1 MKIFFEEVID
11 EVYKN
16 ILLEK
21 TYFIIP
27 NQRSKIFL
35 KKQILKKL
43 KSVSISPRIFS
54 IDDFIEKIADIK
66 EAPRTNQLFYLY
78 ESYMKVSKKKD
89 FESYSLFRNWANTL
103 LNDINDIDMGMAN
116 CDDVFKNLYEI
127 HKLEAIND
135 KESEIK
141 LSFWKMIPEIVKNF
155 KSILIENNLSSKG
168 LCHLNAKDNID
179 IFSEANKDCTFIFLG
194 LNSLSNSE
202 QFIINYILENNDS
215 QIFWDCDDSFINNQ
229 EHEAGYFFRK
239 YIYEWDYYKTNKF
252 NWSKQLF
259 SDKKTFLYTKQLNKL
274 LK

>member
-11 EVYKN
+11 EIYKN

-54 IDDFIEKIADIK
+54 IDDFIEKIADTK

-103 LNDINDIDMGMAN
+103 LNYIN
-116 CDDVFKNLYEI
+116 
-127 HKLEAIND
+127 
-135 KESEIK
+135 
-141 LSFWKMIPEIVKNF
+141 
-155 KSILIENNLSSKG
+155 
-168 LCHLNAKDNID
+168 
-179 IFSEANKDCTFIFLG
+179 
-194 LNSLSNSE
+194 
-202 QFIINYILENNDS
+202 
-215 QIFWDCDDSFINNQ
+215 
-229 EHEAGYFFRK
+229 
-239 YIYEWDYYKTNKF
+239 
-252 NWSKQLF
+252 
-259 SDKKTFLYTKQLNKL
+259 
-274 LK
+274 

>member
-1 MKIFFEEVID
+1 MKIFFDEVID
-11 EVYKN
+11 EVYNN
-16 ILLEK
+16 IQLEK

-35 KKQILKKL
+35 KKQILKRL
-43 KSVSISPRIFS
+43 KSVSISPKIFS
-54 IDDFIEKIADIK
+54 IDDFIEKIADTK

-89 FESYSLFRNWANTL
+89 FEYYSLFRNWANTL

-116 CDDVFKNLYEI
+116 CDDVFKTLYEI

-135 KESEIK
+135 KESETK

-155 KSILIENNLSSKG
+155 KSILIDNNLSSKG

-194 LNSLSNSE
+194 LN
-202 QFIINYILENNDS
+202 
-215 QIFWDCDDSFINNQ
+215 
-229 EHEAGYFFRK
+229 
-239 YIYEWDYYKTNKF
+239 
-252 NWSKQLF
+252 
-259 SDKKTFLYTKQLNKL
+259 
-274 LK
+274 